1 MALLD
6 ELLGG
11 VLRSALGG
19 SGTGTAGSGKAALIQ
34 AVLAMLLQG
43 GLGGGRQPQ
52 GAPGGSGGD
61 LGSILGGL
69 LGGGG
74 NPAAGAPGGGSGDLG
89 SILGGLLGGGSNPAA
104 NAAPG
109 GGLGGALG
117 GGLGGLGQ
125 ILEQAGLGEHMKS
138 WVSTGQNMPLSPDQ
152 VTQVFGH
159 DRLGQLAEAAGM
171 DQKDAADQLSQI
183 LPQLVDGMTPAGGLP
198 QGDEVSQDD
207 LGQLV
212 SRVLS
217 GR

>member
-11 VLRSALGG
+11 VLRNVLGG
-19 SGTGTAGSGKAALIQ
+19 RGTGTAGSGKAALIQ

-43 GLGGGRQPQ
+43 GLAGGGQPQ
-52 GAPGGSGGD
+52 AGAPGAPGAPGGPGGD

-69 LGGGG
+69 LGGGSS
-74 NPAAGAPGGGSGDLG
+74 PAGGLTGGG
-89 SILGGLLGGGSNPAA
+89 
-104 NAAPG
+104 G

-125 ILEQAGLGEHMKS
+125 ILEQAGPGDHMKS
-138 WVSTGQNMPLSPDQ
+138 WVSSGQNMPVSPDQ
-152 VTQVFGH
+152 VTQAFGS

-171 DQKDAADQLSQI
+171 NQKDAADQLSQI
-183 LPQLVDGMTPAGGLP
+183 LPQLVDGMTPSGGLP
-198 QGDEVSQDD
+198 QGDEVSHDD

-212 SRVLS
+212 SRVLA